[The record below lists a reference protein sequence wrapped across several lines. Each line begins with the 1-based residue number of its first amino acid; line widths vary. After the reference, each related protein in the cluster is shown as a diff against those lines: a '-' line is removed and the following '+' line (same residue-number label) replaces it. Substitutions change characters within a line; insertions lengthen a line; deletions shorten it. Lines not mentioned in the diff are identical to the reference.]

1 MDIPT
6 NRLVSAAAVVVIGA
20 IAIASFGTA
29 SDRDFARWRPIP
41 PPAEDALTEA
51 VDLNRIAGFRY
62 INDRELEVTDE
73 AGHKYHMKFTQDCPP
88 LKDMKDF
95 SLVTE
100 SFHDMDR
107 FTGIGVKGQIC
118 TFKDF
123 SPKS

>member
-1 MDIPT
+1 MNIQL
-6 NRLVSAAAVVVIGA
+6 NRLIAAASGVAFCA
-20 IAIASFGTA
+20 IAIVGFGTA
-29 SDRDFARWRPIP
+29 SDRDFAKWRPIP
-41 PPAEDALTEA
+41 PPAEDALTQA
-51 VDLNRIAGFRY
+51 VDLNRIASFRY

-73 AGHKYHMKFTQDCPP
+73 TGHKFNMKFTQDCAP

-107 FTGIGVKGQIC
+107 FTGIGVNGQIC

>member
-1 MDIPT
+1 MNIEL
-6 NRLVSAAAVVVIGA
+6 NRLVAAVVVIAVGA
-20 IAIASFGTA
+20 ITIVGFGTA

-41 PPAEDALTEA
+41 PPAEDALTQA

-73 AGHKYHMKFTQDCPP
+73 AGHKYNMKFTQDCPP

-107 FTGIGVKGQIC
+107 FTGIGVQGQIC

-123 SPKS
+123 SPRS